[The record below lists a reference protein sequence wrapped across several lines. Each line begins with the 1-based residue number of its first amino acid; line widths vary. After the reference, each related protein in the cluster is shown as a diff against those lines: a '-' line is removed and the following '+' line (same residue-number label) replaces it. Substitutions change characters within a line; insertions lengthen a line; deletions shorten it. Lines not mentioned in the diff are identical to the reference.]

1 MIRRRHLPALSSR
14 ARPARALAFACRTTT
29 ICLLT
34 PLVVVL
40 GVATLAGLVVLAT
53 IGFARTSSA
62 ALQREDRADAR
73 RRYARAAAEPADGV
87 PVHQPA

>member
-1 MIRRRHLPALSSR
+1 M
-14 ARPARALAFACRTTT
+14 RALAFACRTAT

-40 GVATLAGLVVLAT
+40 GVATLAGLVVLAA

-62 ALQREDRADAR
+62 ALQREDRADASR
-73 RRYARAAAEPADGV
+73 RFARASADAADGV
-87 PVHQPA
+87 GVHQPA